1 VTDLDP
7 FAHDDGAYVLGAL
20 SDAERAEFEAHLD
33 TCPACTARVAELAP
47 FPTLLATVPASAYE
61 DIDDRPELG
70 LPDTILPGL
79 LARVRAEQRRRHWL
93 AAGLS
98 GLAAACLIALA
109 VVAWPNAHQTTPG
122 SGAPRPQAMSAVTES
137 PVSAT
142 AALTSVKW
150 GTRIQLACRYD
161 TTYEP
166 GGVYQLVV
174 LDKQNVAHTAGSWK
188 VLPGRVTNFTGGT
201 DLRRD
206 QIAKV
211 EITLPNSEP
220 VLQLTL

>member
-20 SDAERAEFEAHLD
+20 SDTERAEFEAHLE

-47 FPTLLATVPASAYE
+47 LPALLATVPASAYE
-61 DIDDRPELG
+61 DVDERPDMR
-70 LPDTILPGL
+70 LPDTLLPGL
-79 LARVRAEQRRRHWL
+79 LARVRAEQRRRHRFV
-93 AAGLS
+93 AGLS
-98 GLAAACLIALA
+98 GLAAACLVALA
-109 VVAWPNAHQTTPG
+109 VVAWPTTHQTTPG
-122 SGAPRPQAMSAVTES
+122 SGSPRPQAMSAVIES

-150 GTRIQLACRYD
+150 GTRIRLACHYD
-161 TTYEP
+161 TAYEP

-201 DLRRD
+201 DLPRD
-206 QIAKV
+206 QISKV
-211 EITLPNSEP
+211 EITLPNNEP
-220 VLQLTL
+220 VLQLTP